1 MVALCSSEGDSK
13 GGSVSQCEA
22 GHEERLRSET
32 DFSVVYRKGRS
43 WANELVVLRALPN
56 GLETVRCGFAVGKR
70 VGKAVVRN
78 RVKRRL
84 REVVRSLPK
93 KGGWDM
99 VFIARQA
106 AAQVSYDALRR
117 AVEQV
122 LVRAN
127 LLCERKLIRGDE
139 A

>member
-1 MVALCSSEGDSK
+1 MCLSEGDSR
-13 GGSVSQCEA
+13 GESVSQCEA
-22 GHEERLRSET
+22 GCEERLRSES
-32 DFSVVYRKGRS
+32 DFGAVYRKGRS
-43 WANELVVLRALPN
+43 WANELVVLKALPN
-56 GLETVRCGFAVGKR
+56 GSETVRCGFAVGKR

-93 KGGWDM
+93 KGGWDI

-106 AAQVSYDALRR
+106 ASQASFDALRR

-122 LVRAN
+122 LTRAN
-127 LLCERKLIRGDE
+127 LLCDGKLIRGVE